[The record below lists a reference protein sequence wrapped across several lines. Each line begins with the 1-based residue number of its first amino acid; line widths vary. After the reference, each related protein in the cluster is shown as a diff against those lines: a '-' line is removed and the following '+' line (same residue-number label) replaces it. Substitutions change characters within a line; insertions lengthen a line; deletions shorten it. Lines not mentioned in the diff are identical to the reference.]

1 MINVIGIFIGDRQK
15 EALEVQRI
23 LTRYGCNIKT
33 RIGLHEV
40 NEAYCSS
47 GGLILLELTGDLK
60 EQENLITSLEAVHNI
75 QVKKMVFEG

>member
-75 QVKKMVFEG
+75 QVKKMVFKG